1 MKGQFF
7 LIGALLICL
16 LLFFGLPPEISM
28 ESTAAED
35 MNFFSGN
42 MQKEIPHALNLGL
55 NGSDPLG
62 TLYNFT
68 GFSMS
73 RATDLRMNMTCYWV
87 VFMQQG
93 SDVNVTAGNFMGSPR
108 TFGIE
113 VDGNRKYLQVAH
125 DEVNSTTFAV
135 SGYTFKVII
144 NSGED
149 SKEATLLTNKT
160 SVYSVISLDRRGS
173 TVRKEILA

>member
-1 MKGQFF
+1 MKGEFF

-16 LLFFGLPPEISM
+16 LLFFGLPPEIRM

-35 MNFFSGN
+35 LRFFSDNLGH
-42 MQKEIPHALNLGL
+42 EIPHALNLGL
-55 NGSDPLG
+55 NGSDPVG

-68 GFSMS
+68 GFSIS
-73 RATDLRMNMTCYWV
+73 RATDLRFNMTCYWV
-87 VFMQQG
+87 LFMQQG
-93 SDVNVTAGNFMGSPR
+93 NAVNVTAGNFMGSAR
-108 TFGIE
+108 TFEIE
-113 VDGNRKYLQVAH
+113 VDGNKKYLQVTP
-125 DEVNSTTFAV
+125 DGVNSTTFAV

-144 NSGED
+144 NSGGD

-160 SVYSVISLDRRGS
+160 SVYSFISLDRRGS